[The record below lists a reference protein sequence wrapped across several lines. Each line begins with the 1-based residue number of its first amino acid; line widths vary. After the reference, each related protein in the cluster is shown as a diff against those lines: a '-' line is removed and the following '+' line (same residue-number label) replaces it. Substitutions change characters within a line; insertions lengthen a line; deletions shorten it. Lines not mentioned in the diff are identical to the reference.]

1 MIARSLAALL
11 PENLPAPFAEVPET
25 DMLDRLVTHLENGAT
40 LLLVRRAVWV
50 SSDWFTAER
59 LETLLESVLIEH
71 ADSDVWRL
79 LPEVYAIAL
88 YFPHDADTTL
98 NALTM
103 NTTARMLS
111 ERLGAAWEQTT
122 DAKMQQ
128 AHADEDD
135 GDDARTAFIGQPF
148 LVLPIALLL
157 AGREIEANLAEL
169 NELLQIIVN
178 RQLTAQFQP
187 IVSLSDG
194 QVFGYEAL
202 IRGPKGAALRRPGM
216 MFHAADKA
224 RMVAWYDLACIEQ
237 VFAQAAQMGFGK
249 TVAKRRLL
257 FVNMDAEGLSYLELQ
272 DRTLG
277 EVASEFGISPASV
290 VLEVTE
296 RQAVEDFPRLS
307 RYLAKL
313 REEGFRI
320 AIDDAGAGYSSLQA
334 IAELRPDFVKIARD
348 LVRELDDNG
357 ARRALLSAL
366 VQYARRVGTQ
376 VLAEGAETRDEL
388 ANLIALGIPL
398 GQGFLMGKPTDD
410 FRGVPR
416 ETREFIQERV
426 RLRERAES
434 GASVSVGSVALRRSA
449 LPLDALLLQ
458 VAQKFAR
465 NVEWTSVVLEEDGY
479 VRGLIT
485 REQIQFALNEAG
497 KVQPYLC
504 PPDAPAS
511 GWMQSRFLMLDES
524 TSLTDAAK
532 LVAARSDVPLGNDL
546 VVTRN
551 GNRYVGLLSVRNLL
565 SALTP
570 CLTRC
575 EDDTV

>member
-11 PENLPAPFAEVPET
+11 PENYPVSFAGLPET
-25 DMLDRLVTHLENGAT
+25 ETLDRLVTHLENGAT

-59 LETLLESVLIEH
+59 LETQLESVLIEQ

-79 LPEVYAIAL
+79 LPEVYAVAL

-103 NTTARMLS
+103 NTTARMLA
-111 ERLGAAWEQTT
+111 ERLGAAWEQTAEAR
-122 DAKMQQ
+122 DAVT
-128 AHADEDD
+128 HADEDD
-135 GDDARTAFIGQPF
+135 GDDVRTAFIGQPF
-148 LVLPIALLL
+148 LVLPVAPLL

-202 IRGPKGAALRRPGM
+202 IRGPKGTTLRRPGM

-277 EVASEFGISPASV
+277 EVAAEFGIVPASV

-357 ARRALLSAL
+357 ARRALLGAL

-388 ANLIALGIPL
+388 AHLIAMGIPL
-398 GQGFLMGKPTDD
+398 GQGFLMGKPADD

-434 GASVSVGSVALRRSA
+434 GASISVGSVALRRNA

-485 REQIQFALNEAG
+485 RDQIQFALNEAG
-497 KVQPYLC
+497 KVEPYLC
-504 PPDAPAS
+504 PPEALAA
-511 GWMQSRFLMLDES
+511 GWMQTRFLTLDES
-524 TSLTDAAK
+524 TTIEEAAK
-532 LVAARSDVPLGNDL
+532 LISTRSDVPLGNDL

-565 SALTP
+565 SALP
-570 CLTRC
+570 R
-575 EDDTV
+575 